1 MLKKTLNDIK
11 ISGYDDFFKTDEIRQ
26 EEMLDRIREI
36 PIENIIDFPNNPFHF
51 KDKDLTELVE
61 SVTQFGILL
70 PTLVRPINGKFEL
83 VSGHRRKR
91 SAALAGLDKIPC
103 IVKNMTDDEATIVMV
118 DTNIQ
123 RENILPSER
132 AWAYKMKL
140 DALKHQ
146 GKRNDLT
153 SAQLAQK
160 LKTSVEKVAN
170 DANTSKDQV
179 RRFIR
184 LTELIPLLLQMV
196 DDKKIAFN
204 PAVEISYLSKR
215 EQEDLL
221 TTIDSELTT
230 PSLAQ
235 AKLMR
240 KLSEENSLTIDKIL
254 SLLSEEK
261 PNQKEQIKIPRERIL
276 KYFPRGTE
284 AKLIEE
290 TIIKALDLWQRKERK
305 KEQSR

>member
-1 MLKKTLNDIK
+1 MKKNLSDIT
-11 ISGYDDFFKTDEIRQ
+11 ISGYDDFFKTDGIRQ
-26 EEMLDRIREI
+26 EEQLDKVREI
-36 PIENIIDFPNNPFHF
+36 PIEQIRDFPNHPFHV
-51 KDKDLTELVE
+51 KDEDLTELVE
-61 SVTQFGILL
+61 SVNQFGILV
-70 PTLVRPINGKFEL
+70 PTLARPIGDTFEM

-91 SAALAGLDKIPC
+91 GAVLAGLDKIPC
-103 IVKNMTDDEATIVMV
+103 IVKNMTDEEAIIVMV
-118 DTNIQ
+118 DSNIQ

-132 AWAYKMKL
+132 AWAFKMKL
-140 DALKHQ
+140 DALKKQ

-153 SAQLAQK
+153 SGQVGQK
-160 LKTSVEKVAN
+160 LKTSVEKVAL
-170 DANTSKDQV
+170 DANESIKQV
-179 RRFIR
+179 QRYIR
-184 LTELIPLLLQMV
+184 LTELISPLLQMV
-196 DDKKIAFN
+196 DDKKMAFN
-204 PAVEISYLSKR
+204 PAVEISYLSKK

-221 TTIDSELTT
+221 ITIDSELAT
-230 PSLAQ
+230 PSLTQ

-240 KLSEENSLTIDKIL
+240 KLSEENSLTIDKML

>member
-1 MLKKTLNDIK
+1 MKKTLNDIK
-11 ISGYDDFFKTDEIRQ
+11 INGYDDFFKTDEIRQ
-26 EEMLDRIREI
+26 EEMLGKIREI
-36 PIENIIDFPNNPFHF
+36 PIEHIMDFPNHPFHF

-70 PTLVRPINGKFEL
+70 PTLVRPINGKFEM

-153 SAQLAQK
+153 SAQFAQK
-160 LKTSVEKVAN
+160 SKTSVEKVAN

-184 LTELIPLLLQMV
+184 LTELIPPLLQMV

-221 TTIDSELTT
+221 ITIESELAT
-230 PSLAQ
+230 PSLTQ

-240 KLSEENSLTIDKIL
+240 RLSEENSLTIDKML

-284 AKLIEE
+284 TKLIEE

>member
-1 MLKKTLNDIK
+1 MKKNLSDIT

-26 EEMLDRIREI
+26 EEQLDKVREI
-36 PIENIIDFPNNPFHF
+36 PIEQIRDFPNHPFHV
-51 KDKDLTELVE
+51 KDEDLTELVE
-61 SVTQFGILL
+61 SVNQFGILV
-70 PTLVRPINGKFEL
+70 PTLARPIGDTFEM

-91 SAALAGLDKIPC
+91 GAVLAGLDKIPC
-103 IVKNMTDDEATIVMV
+103 IVKNMTDEEAIIVMV
-118 DTNIQ
+118 DSNIQ

-132 AWAYKMKL
+132 AWAFKMKL
-140 DALKHQ
+140 DALKKQ

-153 SAQLAQK
+153 SGQVGQK
-160 LKTSVEKVAN
+160 LKTSVEKVAL
-170 DANTSKDQV
+170 DANESIKQV
-179 RRFIR
+179 QRYIR
-184 LTELIPLLLQMV
+184 LTELISPLLQMV
-196 DDKKIAFN
+196 DDKKMAFN
-204 PAVEISYLSKR
+204 PAVEISYLSKK

-221 TTIDSELTT
+221 ITIDSELAT
-230 PSLAQ
+230 PSLTQ

-240 KLSEENSLTIDKIL
+240 KLSEENSLTIDKML